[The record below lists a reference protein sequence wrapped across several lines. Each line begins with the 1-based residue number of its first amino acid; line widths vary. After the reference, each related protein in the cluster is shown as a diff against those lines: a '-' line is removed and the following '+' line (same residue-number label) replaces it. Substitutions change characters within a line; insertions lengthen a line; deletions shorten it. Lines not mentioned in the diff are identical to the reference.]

1 MPYPSNR
8 SGLAYVLAGP
18 TGVGWKHDERAYSMG
33 NLGLLVAAVGTSDR
47 QIRLTNSVN
56 SHPYNMER

>member
-1 MPYPSNR
+1 
-8 SGLAYVLAGP
+8 
-18 TGVGWKHDERAYSMG
+18 MG

-56 SHPYNMER
+56 SHPYNMET